1 MRWQIFNKAY
11 ISLGSNISDGLEVLH
26 NAYDELSRISK
37 NSEISSIY
45 LTKPVG
51 FVEQPQFTNAVCK
64 LHVDFDPFQ
73 LLKHLMG
80 LQNNLGRNNSFP
92 NGPRILDLDLISY
105 SDLVIDTPL
114 LKLPHPRM
122 ENRLFVII
130 PLMELDPV
138 WVNPVSK
145 RSITNLFE
153 TASTKGDSS
162 EITKV
167 FVRK

>member
-1 MRWQIFNKAY
+1 MKVLDEAY
-11 ISLGSNISDGLEVLH
+11 GQ
-26 NAYDELSRISK
+26 LSRISK

-51 FVEQPQFTNAVCK
+51 FVGQPQFTNAVCK

-73 LLKHLMG
+73 LLKYLMG

-105 SDLVIDTPL
+105 GNLVLDTPL

-122 ENRLFVII
+122 ENRLFVLI

-145 RSITNLFE
+145 RSISNLFK
-153 TASTKGDSS
+153 TACNKGDLS

>member
-1 MRWQIFNKAY
+1 M
-11 ISLGSNISDGLEVLH
+11 E
-26 NAYDELSRISK
+26 
-37 NSEISSIY
+37 
-45 LTKPVG
+45 
-51 FVEQPQFTNAVCK
+51 
-64 LHVDFDPFQ
+64 
-73 LLKHLMG
+73 
-80 LQNNLGRNNSFP
+80 LQNNLGGNNSFP

-105 SDLVIDTPL
+105 NDLVIDTPL

-130 PLMELDPV
+130 PLMELDSV

-145 RSITNLFE
+145 ISISNLFE
-153 TASTKGDSS
+153 TASNKGHLN

>member
-1 MRWQIFNKAY
+1 MK
-11 ISLGSNISDGLEVLH
+11 VLDE
-26 NAYDELSRISK
+26 AYDQLSRISK

-45 LTKPVG
+45 LTKPIG

-73 LLKHLMG
+73 LLKYLMG
-80 LQNNLGRNNSFP
+80 LQNNLRRNNSFP

-105 SDLVIDTPL
+105 GNLVLDTPL

-122 ENRLFVII
+122 ENRLFVLI

-145 RSITNLFE
+145 RSISNLFK
-153 TASTKGDSS
+153 TACNKGDSS